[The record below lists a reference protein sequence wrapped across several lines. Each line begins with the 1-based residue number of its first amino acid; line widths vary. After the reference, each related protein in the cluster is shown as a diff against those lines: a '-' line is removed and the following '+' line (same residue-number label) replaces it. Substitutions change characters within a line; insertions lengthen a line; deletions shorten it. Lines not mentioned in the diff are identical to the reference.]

1 MRALTEADRA
11 WLRAEAPRLFGAQV
25 VISRGVAHPVAEL
38 DGFLAEGEGLATY
51 RCEGDECELVTI
63 DAFTPLQGVGTRLL
77 QAVEEAA
84 RARGCRRLW
93 LITTNDNLEA
103 LRFYQRRGYRL
114 SALYAGAVDDV
125 SRLLKPQI
133 PTLGNF
139 GIPLRDELELEKQ
152 LG

>member
-38 DGFLAEGEGLATY
+38 DGFLIPEEGLATY
-51 RCEGDECELVTI
+51 RCEADDCELVTI
-63 DAFTPLQGVGTRLL
+63 DAFTPLRGVGTRLL
-77 QAVEEAA
+77 EAVEEAA
-84 RARGCRRLW
+84 RARGCRRVW

-114 SALYAGAVDDV
+114 SALYPGAVDDV
-125 SRLLKPQI
+125 SRVLKPQI
-133 PTLGNF
+133 PTVGEF
-139 GIPLRDELELEKQ
+139 GIPLRDELELSKP
-152 LG
+152 LR